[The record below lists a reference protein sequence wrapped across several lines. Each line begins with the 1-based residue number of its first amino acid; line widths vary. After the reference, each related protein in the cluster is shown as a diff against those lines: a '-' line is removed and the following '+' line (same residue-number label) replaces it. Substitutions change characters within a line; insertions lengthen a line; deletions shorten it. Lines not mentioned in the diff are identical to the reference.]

1 MNVCI
6 AIDSFKGSL
15 TSAEVGEAARLGLK
29 RVYPKS
35 SVSVVSL
42 ADGGEGT
49 VESVIS
55 AVGGKLVT
63 TRVTGPLGKPINASY
78 GVIPE
83 TKTAIIEIA
92 AAAGLTLVPKS
103 KRNPLYT
110 TTFGV
115 GELILHAIDGGCR
128 KFIIGLGGSATNDGG
143 AGMLAALGVD
153 LLDKRGVPIK
163 QGAIGLYDLAE
174 IRTHRLPRVLERC
187 RFTVA
192 SDVTNPLCGEMGCSE
207 VFGPQKG
214 APKMTVADMD
224 RALKRYAAMTKKI
237 NPKADSELAGAG
249 AAGGLG
255 YAFTA
260 YLGAKIKSGVDTVT
274 ELIGLEEKIKAADIV
289 ITGEGRID
297 GQTAMGKAPVGV
309 ARLAKKHKKP
319 VIAIAGAVGEDASL
333 CHDEGISAIFPIL
346 SAPTTL
352 NEAMKSD
359 VAKANVE
366 KTVEQIFKLIRASRA
381 YFK

>member
-1 MNVCI
+1 
-6 AIDSFKGSL
+6 
-15 TSAEVGEAARLGLK
+15 
-29 RVYPKS
+29 
-35 SVSVVSL
+35 
-42 ADGGEGT
+42 
-49 VESVIS
+49 
-55 AVGGKLVT
+55 
-63 TRVTGPLGKPINASY
+63 
-78 GVIPE
+78 
-83 TKTAIIEIA
+83 
-92 AAAGLTLVPKS
+92 
-103 KRNPLYT
+103 
-110 TTFGV
+110 
-115 GELILHAIDGGCR
+115 
-128 KFIIGLGGSATNDGG
+128 
-143 AGMLAALGVD
+143 
-153 LLDKRGVPIK
+153 
-163 QGAIGLYDLAE
+163 
-174 IRTHRLPRVLERC
+174 
-187 RFTVA
+187 
-192 SDVTNPLCGEMGCSE
+192 
-207 VFGPQKG
+207 
-214 APKMTVADMD
+214 MTVADMD

-274 ELIGLEEKIKAADIV
+274 ELIGLEEKIKAADII